1 MINMKYKLK
10 ESLNNLVNGVT
21 NIQLMSRLIIGAI
34 AILIIIS
41 MLTGCTERDA
51 DVASYNV
58 SKEADSFRTKRRI
71 TFINLRSDSFLFTVT
86 GNCSIETDTS
96 DNQLEVICKV
106 GEDKYQ
112 KHFLYLSNEITYIAE
127 QLDYSEVSK
136 YDYEIVFKPE
146 SIIPVKIET
155 EIGGK

>member
-1 MINMKYKLK
+1 MKKTK
-10 ESLNNLVNGVT
+10 
-21 NIQLMSRLIIGAI
+21 NIITILGIIIGILLIIFG
-34 AILIIIS
+34 
-41 MLTGCTERDA
+41 LTGCTDA
-51 DVASYNV
+51 EIASQNV
-58 SKEADSFRTKRRI
+58 SKEADQFRVKRRI
-71 TFINLRSDSFLFTVT
+71 VFINLRHDSYLFEII
-86 GNCSIETDTS
+86 GNCSIETDSS

-112 KHFLYLSNEITYIAE
+112 KHFLYLSNETTYTVE
-127 QLDYSEVSK
+127 QLNYSEVSK

>member
-1 MINMKYKLK
+1 MKRILKSKNIATAIGMIIGIL
-10 ESLNNLVNGVT
+10 
-21 NIQLMSRLIIGAI
+21 LIIFG
-34 AILIIIS
+34 
-41 MLTGCTERDA
+41 LTGCTDA
-51 DVASYNV
+51 DIASQNV
-58 SKEADSFRTKRRI
+58 SKEADQFRVKRRI
-71 TFINLRSDSFLFTVT
+71 VFINLRHDSYLFEII
-86 GNCSIETDTS
+86 GNCSIETDRN

-112 KHFLYLSNEITYIAE
+112 KHFLYLSNETTYTVE
-127 QLDYSEVSK
+127 QLNYSEVSK

>member
-1 MINMKYKLK
+1 MKK
-10 ESLNNLVNGVT
+10 
-21 NIQLMSRLIIGAI
+21 IIIIGI
-34 AILIIIS
+34 GILILLLS
-41 MLTGCTERDA
+41 VTGCAFERDA
-51 DVASYNV
+51 DIASHNV

-71 TFINLRSDSFLFTVT
+71 TFINLRSNSFLFTVT
-86 GNCSIETDTS
+86 GNCSITTDNS

-112 KHFLYLSNEITYIAE
+112 KHFLYLSDEITYIAE

-155 EIGGK
+155 ER